1 MTGFMVLIDP
11 CTQSHLVEKSL
22 VVNYETWIIV
32 PLPSSPFSFTSS
44 RLLKTLK
51 EKKREY
57 MLKKAGCSM
66 LLVAVNEDLL
76 VDFGDDKK
84 WSLWF

>member
-1 MTGFMVLIDP
+1 
-11 CTQSHLVEKSL
+11 
-22 VVNYETWIIV
+22 
-32 PLPSSPFSFTSS
+32 
-44 RLLKTLK
+44 
-51 EKKREY
+51 

-84 WSLWF
+84 WSL